1 MVTAAMAGKPQ
12 WYSSASAFAIL
23 WQIQQNPKM
32 THRFPSLSV
41 ACLILAALAS
51 GRPAWGQAERLP
63 AKAEV
68 DAQHVWRR
76 ALAALDQHASVQ
88 CKLYQEVQMYDQ
100 HLLGH
105 GAYLQGPPGYFWSSL
120 ELALKTGGEHDAIVK
135 QRCDGN
141 RLWIFR
147 SMDGLPRLSCVDVKR
162 VLAAARA
169 EGRERTA
176 VPALGI
182 GGLPKLFDAVEK
194 GFRFTDVRQQQLE
207 KKPVFVL
214 RAEWKPDRLLRW
226 LPEQKEAIESG
237 GKLDLSKLPPPV
249 PDHLL
254 IYLGATDLFPR
265 RIEYR
270 RASANVQNPNKEI
283 LLLLSFSNIAFDRP
297 VDRRSFVFE
306 PGPMPMADETD
317 SYIRNLGLTP
327 VPEAAAASAAGP
339 TR

>member
-1 MVTAAMAGKPQ
+1 MAGEPQ
-12 WYSSASAFAIL
+12 CYSSASAFAIL

-41 ACLILAALAS
+41 ACLMAVALAT
-51 GRPAWGQAERLP
+51 GQAAQGQAVKQPE
-63 AKAEV
+63 KANV
-68 DAQHVWRR
+68 DAEQLWRR
-76 ALAALDQHASVQ
+76 ALAAIEQHASVQ

-105 GAYLQGPPGYFWSSL
+105 GAYLQGPPGYYWSSL
-120 ELALKTGGEHDAIVK
+120 ELALKTGGEFDAIIK

-169 EGRERTA
+169 AGRERTA
-176 VPALGI
+176 VPGLGI
-182 GGLPKLFDAVEK
+182 GGLPKLFDAIDQ
-194 GFRFTDVRQQQLE
+194 GFVFTSVRQQQLE

-214 RAEWKPDRLLRW
+214 RAEWKPAQLLRW
-226 LPEQKEAIESG
+226 LPDEKQAIESG
-237 GKLDLSKLPPPV
+237 GRVDLGKLPPPV

-254 IYLGATDLFPR
+254 IYLGAADLFPR

-270 RASANVQNPNKEI
+270 RASANAQNANKEI
-283 LLLLSFSNIAFDRP
+283 LLLLSFSKIAFDRP
-297 VDRRSFVFE
+297 VDRRSFVFD
-306 PGPMPMADETD
+306 PGPMPMTDETD

-327 VPEAAAASAAGP
+327 VPEAAAAAAAP
-339 TR
+339 AR